1 MNFDRG
7 FVKWQP
13 FNSVVSNKTILNN
26 LNNAE
31 KVIKPTLFP
40 EEIEKLNEQLIEAY
54 YSHNLIEITIYE
66 ENKIKKYKT
75 TINKIDSN
83 TKTIYLK
90 NHKIIYF
97 NEIIHIK
104 TI

>member
-13 FNSVVSNKTILNN
+13 FNSVVPNKTILNN

-90 NHKIIYF
+90 NNKTIYF

-104 TI
+104 AI